1 MFFQVSWIRCHI
13 VRIQG
18 KKERR
23 NPVKTGEK
31 LLTLTIFELQLC
43 SLHQKLRFEKPEWK
57 LKCLWMPNQRGKV
70 RDFRFGAISFE
81 YREREEKD
89 LRERYRQIRGQI
101 WNLRDFEQIQV
112 QFYQLFAKIIR
123 WSLENLKKKENKFI
137 VRLTRERKEGFERE
151 TYWQSKRIS
160 SNCTQNA
167 FFCQFWSANSL
178 I

>member
-123 WSLENLKKKENKFI
+123 WSLENLKEKRTNLSF
-137 VRLTRERKEGFERE
+137 VWRERGRKDLRER
-151 TYWQSKRIS
+151 
-160 SNCTQNA
+160 
-167 FFCQFWSANSL
+167 L
-178 I
+178 IGNQRESRQIAPKMPFSVNFGLQIA

>member
-13 VRIQG
+13 VRTQG

-57 LKCLWMPNQRGKV
+57 LKCLWVPNQRGKV

-81 YREREEKD
+81 YREREGKN
-89 LRERYRQIRGQI
+89 LREIQAKRGEIGKLEGLPANPSQILPTFCHGTKVKPWKIWRKNLQIYRSFDGR
-101 WNLRDFEQIQV
+101 E
-112 QFYQLFAKIIR
+112 
-123 WSLENLKKKENKFI
+123 E
-137 VRLTRERKEGFERE
+137 ERKEEKKLNKQTKE
-151 TYWQSKRIS
+151 ILISKE
-160 SNCTQNA
+160 
-167 FFCQFWSANSL
+167 NSL
-178 I
+178 TNKQRKL